1 MTIKNVAYTF
11 IAFLIPIG
19 LAIVG
24 GYAFYSLWNTSD
36 ASSLAL
42 ELRLPGQDGTPE
54 DVGKADWGEITGQLI
69 TSDGVPADWPGSWPR
84 FRGSAMDNICTDE
97 VALAD
102 EWPAEGPK
110 RLWTQQV
117 GEGFAGAAIWS
128 GRVYIMD
135 HDEEKR
141 ADALRCLS
149 LEDGREIWR
158 YTYPMK
164 IKSDHSFT
172 RTIPTVTDAY
182 VVGIG
187 PKCQV
192 TCLNPVTGEFHWM
205 IDLVRDYGTIV
216 PRWYTAQ
223 CPLIEG
229 DKVILAP
236 GGPSCL
242 MMAVDCKTG
251 GVLWQTPN
259 PDGWGMT
266 HSSVVP
272 MVFKG
277 ERYYVYCGGNHESG
291 GVVGVSAKDGS
302 VAWHTTEWKVQIN
315 VPMPVVVG
323 EDRLFV
329 SAGYAEH
336 PVRGNGCAMLRL
348 VETDRGIEVKTEFLL
363 HLKAFG
369 TMQQT
374 PILYKDHL
382 YGVDIKRKKE
392 LVCLD
397 LNGNVVWK
405 SAGTPKF
412 GDGPYLI
419 ADDRLY
425 VLNNDGVLSLIEPTP
440 AGFKLLAQA
449 TVFEEGHD
457 AWGPMA
463 IASGRLVLRDLHR
476 MICVDVRK

>member
-1 MTIKNVAYTF
+1 MTVKNVAYTLV
-11 IAFLIPIG
+11 AFLLPIG
-19 LAIVG
+19 LAMLG
-24 GYAFYSLWNTSD
+24 GVAFYSLWNTTS
-36 ASSLAL
+36 ASSSPL
-42 ELRLPGQDGTPE
+42 ERRLPGQDGTP
-54 DVGKADWGEITGQLI
+54 DDIGKADWGEISGQLI

-84 FRGSAMDNICTDE
+84 FRGEAFDNICADS
-97 VALAD
+97 VPLAD

-110 RLWTQQV
+110 VLWTQHV
-117 GEGFAGAAIWS
+117 GAGFAGASIWS
-128 GRVYIMD
+128 GRVYVMD

-141 ADALRCLS
+141 ADAIRCLS

-164 IKSDHSFT
+164 IKGDHSIT
-172 RTIPTVTDAY
+172 RTIPTVTESY

-192 TCLNPVTGEFHWM
+192 TCLNSVTGEFCWM
-205 IDLVRDYGTIV
+205 IDLVRDYGTTI

-223 CPLIEG
+223 CPVIEDG
-229 DKVILAP
+229 KVILAP

-242 MMAVDCKTG
+242 RMAVDCKTG
-251 GVLWQTPN
+251 EVVWQTPN

-266 HSSVVP
+266 HSSIIP
-272 MVFKG
+272 MGFKG
-277 ERYYVYCGGNHESG
+277 RHTYVYCGGNHENG
-291 GVVGVSAKDGS
+291 GVIGVSAEDGT
-302 VAWHTTEWKVQIN
+302 VVWRTTEWKVGTN
-315 VPMPVVVG
+315 VPVPIVVG

-336 PVRGNGCAMLRL
+336 RIRGKGCAMLRL
-348 VETDRGIEVKTEFLL
+348 LETDRGIEIETEFF
-363 HLKAFG
+363 HHPNVYG

-382 YGVDIKRKKE
+382 YGIDMKKE

-397 LNGNVVWK
+397 LTGEVIWK
-405 SAGTPKF
+405 STSVNKF
-412 GDGPYLI
+412 GFGPFLI

-425 VLNNDGVLSLIEPTP
+425 VLDDDGVLSMVDPSPE
-440 AGFKLLAQA
+440 GFKSLARA
-449 TVFEEGHD
+449 TMFEEAHD
-457 AWGPMA
+457 TWGPMA
-463 IASGRLVLRDLHR
+463 IAAGRLIMRDLHR